1 MRLFGYR
8 GRDIYL
14 VTQGSA
20 LFSHNILNV
29 GEAYPYAMRLD
40 ILFQLR
46 IGVGV
51 GEVLV
56 RMFRVADEYALPVV
70 FIDVSRYAV
79 QF

>member
-1 MRLFGYR
+1 
-8 GRDIYL
+8 
-14 VTQGSA
+14 
-20 LFSHNILNV
+20 
-29 GEAYPYAMRLD
+29 MRLD

-56 RMFRVADEYALPVV
+56 RMFRVADEYVLPVV

-79 QF
+79 QL